1 MRILPLGGLLLLAA
15 LTAGCQELETPPAD
29 PPTPQPSDD
38 DDSAA
43 AVPPPEVIL
52 PTGSV
57 PCTEPLNAFD
67 FEWTLRW
74 GGWVYPNDN
83 AIYDGWVKDGG
94 TFTASFTGLVE
105 SWGEDESGKF
115 DRFVRIVEEPP
126 PNSPPPPDPDWMY
139 ISYSLPEGVE
149 LGLTVGQLIQA
160 ELNISREGMVVPT
173 GVALWAAPPYPDDL
187 GRTLIALFEGAPG
200 GLAYP
205 PGEEHLFE
213 MISSGETSCP
223 NNPGGGCPD
232 RYSFPVNFTLNE
244 RFLAD
249 DTNRFTW
256 EIWPGTRYHFA
267 TPVGEFE
274 LGLDWAWKF
283 DHPSCP
289 YWEAR
294 EHFGFYLVNTT
305 YQYVGPP

>member
-1 MRILPLGGLLLLAA
+1 MRVVWLLWLLSIPVVGV
-15 LTAGCQELETPPAD
+15 GCPVPEPAPD
-29 PPTPQPSDD
+29 EPPTPQPGDD
-38 DDSAA
+38 DDSAPI
-43 AVPPPEVIL
+43 VIPPEVIV
-52 PTGSV
+52 PHGSV
-57 PCTEPLNAFD
+57 PCSAPLNAFD

-105 SWGEDESGKF
+105 SWGEDESGEF

-160 ELNISREGMVVPT
+160 ELNIAREGMVVPT
-173 GVALWAAPPYPDDL
+173 GVALWSAPPYPDDL

-200 GLAYP
+200 GLSYP
-205 PGEEHLFE
+205 PGQDHLFE
-213 MISSGETSCP
+213 AITSGETSCGNEP
-223 NNPGGGCPD
+223 TGTCPE
-232 RYSFPVNFTLNE
+232 RYSFPVNFRLNE
-244 RFLAD
+244 RFLAE
-249 DTNRFTW
+249 NALRFTW

-283 DHPSCP
+283 ESPKCP
-289 YWEAR
+289 EWNAR
-294 EHFGFYLVNTT
+294 EHFGFYVINST
-305 YQYVGPP
+305 YQYVGP